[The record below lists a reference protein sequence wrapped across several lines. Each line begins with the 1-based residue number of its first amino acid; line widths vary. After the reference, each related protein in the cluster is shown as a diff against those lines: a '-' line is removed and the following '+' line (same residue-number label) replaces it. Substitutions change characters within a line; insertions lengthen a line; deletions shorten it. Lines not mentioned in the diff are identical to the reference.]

1 MNSQKFER
9 ELKKLIYYVR
19 EYGIQHLSFHPSEL
33 SHIRD
38 DITIAEEFTT
48 QVHKGFYFAQERVI
62 DLLKKVINE
71 QKKAKCDIAEARRNR
86 DKSAE
91 RALLAKR
98 DTAHYQECI
107 LRRVIDA
114 IVWTLCGFELSTIR
128 RLYMDQEPIDI
139 TDSNLNSELSFL
151 ESYKQA
157 HPAGFALISDLSMIV
172 QVGDIITKDLSEGTG
187 IIELKEGRV
196 NERIFEILHEY
207 GENHCDH
214 YLASVLSEEGKKV
227 SEQFFRSVKQMH
239 KDMLAVNII
248 NEGQGEDPQSGKQ
261 VTVVESTLELATF
274 NPVFLDVIKQAAI
287 KGSACQT
294 IQGCLTIAVY
304 NVSHPMA
311 FSDQPSDAPLE
322 RPLKSNKKCEE
333 DTTIRSMDLRQTLI
347 DPTTRPLFLCPLP
360 ESYIVDIAME
370 RTIVKFYF
378 NVPLWLQMFEEQGF
392 TVRMLGKKETAR
404 MKQQAKHG
412 TQILEVNGQAVEI
425 QKGAYKSLLGE
436 GLLARMFTCLNTPL
450 SMVDYFSEMERHF
463 SLQ

>member
-19 EYGIQHLSFHPSEL
+19 EYGIQHLNFPRSEL
-33 SHIRD
+33 RHVRD
-38 DITIAEEFTT
+38 NSTIAEEFTT

-62 DLLKKVINE
+62 DLLRKVINE

-86 DKSAE
+86 DKATE
-91 RALLAKR
+91 RALQTKR

-128 RLYMDQEPIDI
+128 RLYMEQEPVDI

-151 ESYKQA
+151 ESYKQSQ
-157 HPAGFALISDLSMIV
+157 PAGFALISDLSMIV
-172 QVGDIITKDLSEGTG
+172 QVGDIITKDIANGTG

-196 NERIFEILHEY
+196 NERVFEILHEY

-227 SEQFFRSVKQMH
+227 SEQFFRSVKQLH
-239 KDMLAVNII
+239 KEMLAVNII
-248 NEGQGEDPQSGKQ
+248 NEGQGEDPRGGNH
-261 VTVVESTLELATF
+261 VTVVEGTVELATF
-274 NPVFLDVIKQAAI
+274 NPVFLDVIKRAAI
-287 KGSACQT
+287 KGSAVQT
-294 IQGCLTIAVY
+294 IQGCLTIAAY
-304 NVSHPMA
+304 IPPVSTI
-311 FSDQPSDAPLE
+311 QPSDLPLE
-322 RPLKSNKKCEE
+322 RPSKNKKKNEE

-360 ESYIVDIAME
+360 EAYIVDIAME
-370 RTIVKFYF
+370 RTIVKFYL

-392 TVRMLGKKETAR
+392 SVRLLGKKETAR
-404 MKQQAKHG
+404 MKQQANHG
-412 TQILEVNGQAVEI
+412 TQLLEVNGQAVEI
-425 QKGAYKSLLGE
+425 QKRAYKTLLGE

-450 SMVDYFSEMERHF
+450 SMVDYFSEIEKHF
-463 SLQ
+463 CTQ

>member
-1 MNSQKFER
+1 MNSGKFER

-19 EYGIQHLSFHPSEL
+19 EYGIQHLNFPPSEL
-33 SHIRD
+33 SRIRD
-38 DITIAEEFTT
+38 DNTIAEEFTT

-62 DLLKKVINE
+62 DLLRKVINE

-86 DKSAE
+86 DKATES
-91 RALLAKR
+91 ALLAKR

-107 LRRVIDA
+107 LRRIIDA

-128 RLYMDQEPIDI
+128 RLYMEQEPIDI

-151 ESYKQA
+151 ESYKQS

-172 QVGDIITKDLSEGTG
+172 QVGDIITKDISEGTG

-196 NERIFEILHEY
+196 NKRVFEILHEY

-248 NEGQGEDPQSGKQ
+248 NKGQGEDPQSGKE
-261 VTVVESTLELATF
+261 VTVVESALELATF
-274 NPVFLDVIKQAAI
+274 NPVFLDVIKRASI
-287 KGSACQT
+287 KGKASQT
-294 IQGCLTIAVY
+294 IQGCLTIVAY
-304 NVSHPMA
+304 DTTHPTVSTV
-311 FSDQPSDAPLE
+311 QPSDAPIE
-322 RPLKSNKKCEE
+322 RPSKNKKKNEE
-333 DTTIRSMDLRQTLI
+333 DIPIRSMDLRQTLI
-347 DPTTRPLFLCPLP
+347 APTTRPLFLCPLP
-360 ESYIVDIAME
+360 ENYIVDIAME
-370 RTIVKFYF
+370 RRIVKFYL
-378 NVPLWLQMFEEQGF
+378 NVPQWLQMFEEQGF

-404 MKQQAKHG
+404 IKQQSDHG

-450 SMVDYFSEMERHF
+450 SMVDYFSEMEKHF
-463 SLQ
+463 SSQ

>member
-1 MNSQKFER
+1 MNSGKFER
-9 ELKKLIYYVR
+9 ELKKLIYYLR
-19 EYGIQHLSFHPSEL
+19 EYGIQHLDFPLSEL
-33 SHIRD
+33 SCIHD
-38 DITIAEEFTT
+38 DNTIAEEFTA

-62 DLLKKVINE
+62 DLLRKVINE

-86 DKSAE
+86 DKAAE
-91 RALLAKR
+91 RTLQAKR

-128 RLYMDQEPIDI
+128 RLYMEQEPIDI

-151 ESYKQA
+151 ESYKQS
-157 HPAGFALISDLSMIV
+157 HPSGFALISDLSMIV
-172 QVGDIITKDLSEGTG
+172 QVGDIITKDISEGTG

-196 NERIFEILHEY
+196 NERVFEILHEY

-261 VTVVESTLELATF
+261 VTVAESTLELATF
-274 NPVFLDVIKQAAI
+274 NPVFLDVIKRASKTGRA
-287 KGSACQT
+287 SQT
-294 IQGCLTIAVY
+294 IQGCLTIVAYDVA
-304 NVSHPMA
+304 HPA
-311 FSDQPSDAPLE
+311 SFTAQPNNTTLE
-322 RPLKSNKKCEE
+322 RPLKGKQKNEE

-370 RTIVKFYF
+370 RKIVKFYLS
-378 NVPLWLQMFEEQGF
+378 VPLWLQMFEEQGF

-404 MKQQAKHG
+404 MKQQANHG

-425 QKGAYKSLLGE
+425 QKGSYKSLLGE

-463 SLQ
+463 SSQ

>member
-33 SHIRD
+33 SRIHD
-38 DITIAEEFTT
+38 DHTVAEEFTM
-48 QVHKGFYFAQERVI
+48 QVHKGFYFAQEQVI
-62 DLLKKVINE
+62 ELLRKVINE
-71 QKKAKCDIAEARRNR
+71 QKKAKRNLAEARRNR
-86 DKSAE
+86 DKEKE
-91 RALLAKR
+91 RNLQEKR

-114 IVWTLCGFELSTIR
+114 IVWTLCGFDLSTIR
-128 RLYMDQEPIDI
+128 RLYMEQEPIDI

-151 ESYKQA
+151 ESYKQS
-157 HPAGFALISDLSMIV
+157 HPSGFALISDLSMIV
-172 QVGDIITKDLSEGTG
+172 QVGDIITKDISDGTG
-187 IIELKEGRV
+187 IVELKEGRV
-196 NERIFEILHEY
+196 NKRVFEILNEY

-248 NEGQGEDPQSGKQ
+248 NEGQGEDPQSGEQ
-261 VTVVESTLELATF
+261 VTIVESSLELATF
-274 NPVFLDVIKQAAI
+274 NPVFLDVIKQASKTGRA
-287 KGSACQT
+287 SQT
-294 IQGCLTIAVY
+294 IQGCLTIVAY
-304 NVSHPMA
+304 DIAHPVSLTA
-311 FSDQPSDAPLE
+311 QPNDAPSE
-322 RPLKSNKKCEE
+322 RPLKGKQKNEE
-333 DTTIRSMDLRQTLI
+333 DNTIRSMDLRQTLI

-370 RTIVKFYF
+370 RKIVKFYLS
-378 NVPLWLQMFEEQGF
+378 VPLWLQMFENQGF

-404 MKQQAKHG
+404 MKQQGNRG

-425 QKGAYKSLLGE
+425 QKGAYKTLLGE
-436 GLLARMFTCLNTPL
+436 GLLSRMFTCLNTPL
-450 SMVDYFSEMERHF
+450 AMVDYFSEMEKHF
-463 SLQ
+463 SSQ